1 MYIMTQTIEDAL
13 EILGGIRSRPVNV
26 RIDIGEQNLV
36 RSLARQVFRGTALTD
51 RQLDL
56 ALKKIEKYRSGLEQ
70 NFIDVDQLL
79 IEKSLRLPLRQIDRT
94 QLISLI
100 VDSNK
105 KLKISVKFVFSKK
118 FAGLWGAIQD
128 ELHVTVDE
136 RKNEKHL
143 VFNEQDFYQIVNAL
157 QPLGFMLSPLAQ
169 QYYDKIDEI
178 SEKPENFVPYL
189 DLVDDRPVL
198 KNVNIRCKEYLNEM
212 FPDLKDS
219 DFLVFLDRLKNCG
232 IYHKN
237 SKIIEKIDEFTQD
250 SLIKNILVS
259 TESRFRLNP
268 QEHSH
273 TKVFDILDTLQQWPI
288 LIIVDENKESIS
300 LTKTLCTELMSRLTN
315 DEVTVFFRLEN
326 GYPEH
331 GEFNQ
336 FVKDNHLNNYIDS
349 KTKAV
354 FVSKNR
360 IPKPLFSADWH
371 PKTALVTA
379 NNEFGKTSAYLND
392 FSTVYYYNN
401 SVSVRYGKIKGSR
414 SIVQL

>member
-13 EILGGIRSRPVNV
+13 EILGGIRSRQVNV
-26 RIDIGEQNLV
+26 RIDLGEQNLV

-51 RQLDL
+51 RQMDL
-56 ALKKIEKYRSGLEQ
+56 ALKKIEKYRAGLEQ
-70 NFIDVDQLL
+70 NFIDVNQLL
-79 IEKSLRLPLRQIDRT
+79 ADKPLRLPLRQIDRT
-94 QLISLI
+94 QLISLY
-100 VDSNK
+100 VDPNK
-105 KLKISVKFVFSKK
+105 KLRMLIKFVFSKK
-118 FAGLWGAIQD
+118 FAGLWQALVD
-128 ELHVTVDE
+128 ELNVQPED
-136 RKNEKHL
+136 RKSEKHL
-143 VFNEQDFYQIVNAL
+143 TFNEQDFYKIVNAL
-157 QPLGFMLSPLAQ
+157 QPLGFVLSPLAQ

-189 DLVDDRPVL
+189 DLVDNRLVL
-198 KNVNIRCKEYLNEM
+198 KNVNVRCKEYLDKT

-219 DFLVFLDRLKNCG
+219 DFLVFLDRLKSCG

-237 SKIIEKIDEFTQD
+237 PEIIEKISQFTQD
-250 SLIKNILVS
+250 SLIKNIVVS

-268 QEHSH
+268 REHSH

-300 LTKTLCTELMSRLTN
+300 LTKALCAELMSRLSS

-331 GEFNQ
+331 EEFNQ

-371 PKTALVTA
+371 PRTALVTA